1 MTQPM
6 SARALMDKLVS
17 FPTVSRDSNLPLID
31 WVQEYLESQGIVSHR
46 KYDESGDKAALF
58 AHVGPDQAGGVVLS
72 GHTDCGNRKRRPSI
86 RAWNLRYE
94 GL

>member
-31 WVQEYLESQGIVSHR
+31 WVQEYLEDQGVKSHR
-46 KYDESGDKAALF
+46 
-58 AHVGPDQAGGVVLS
+58 
-72 GHTDCGNRKRRPSI
+72 
-86 RAWNLRYE
+86 
-94 GL
+94 